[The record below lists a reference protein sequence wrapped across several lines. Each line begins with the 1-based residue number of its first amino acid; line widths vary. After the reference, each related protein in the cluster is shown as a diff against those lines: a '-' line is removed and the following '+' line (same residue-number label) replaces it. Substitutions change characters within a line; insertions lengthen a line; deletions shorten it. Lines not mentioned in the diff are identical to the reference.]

1 MISKLN
7 PTFIALTGPTTSG
20 KTQLSCALARILEL
34 EIISMDSRQV
44 YKGMDIGTDKVS
56 DDVREQ
62 VPHHALD
69 LVHPDE
75 RYSAGQFARDARDWI
90 KEIIKRDRVPV
101 LAGGTGFFLKAI
113 TEPVFSEP
121 PLDSARLKKIRRYLS
136 TLDYRVL
143 AKWVEKLDPE
153 RASLA
158 IDGGPQRM
166 SRTIEVALLTGKPL
180 SSWHRESPSDVAA
193 LTGLIIQLEL
203 PREEIDRRI
212 NDRVTYM
219 VERGLVSEVRSL
231 LEAGYTFDDPGMTAT
246 GYREIAHYL
255 EGGQTLEEAM
265 EEIRR
270 NTRRYARRQLTW
282 FRNQLPPSVC
292 MIDATASIDVQ
303 ATAVLDAWIE
313 IREQAGLQIRRVEF
327 SL

>member
-20 KTQLSCALARILEL
+20 KTQLSCALARILEV

-44 YKGMDIGTDKVS
+44 YKGMDIGTDKVP

-136 TLDYRVL
+136 ALDYRVL
-143 AKWVEKLDPE
+143 AKWVEKLDPV

-313 IREQAGLQIRRVEF
+313 IREQAGLQIHRVEP

>member
-20 KTQLSCALARILEL
+20 KTQLSCALARILEV

-313 IREQAGLQIRRVEF
+313 IREQAGLQIHRVEP

>member
-44 YKGMDIGTDKVS
+44 YKGMDIGTDKVP

-136 TLDYRVL
+136 ALDYRVL
-143 AKWVEKLDPE
+143 AKWVEKLDPV

-180 SSWHRESPSDVAA
+180 SSWHRESPPDVAT

-203 PREEIDRRI
+203 PREEMDRRI

-231 LEAGYTFDDPGMTAT
+231 LEAGYTLDDPGMTAT

-255 EGGQTLEEAM
+255 KGGQTLEEAM

>member
-44 YKGMDIGTDKVS
+44 YKGMDIGTDKVP

-136 TLDYRVL
+136 ALDYRVL
-143 AKWVEKLDPE
+143 AKWVEKLDPV

-313 IREQAGLQIRRVEF
+313 IREQAGLQIHRVEP

>member
-20 KTQLSCALARILEL
+20 KTQLSCALARILEV

-44 YKGMDIGTDKVS
+44 YKGMDIGTDKVP

-143 AKWVEKLDPE
+143 AKWVENLDPV

-313 IREQAGLQIRRVEF
+313 IREQAGLQIRRVEL

>member
-20 KTQLSCALARILEL
+20 KTQLSCALARILEV

-69 LVHPDE
+69 LVDPDE

-203 PREEIDRRI
+203 PREELDRRI

-231 LEAGYTFDDPGMTAT
+231 LEAGYTLDDPGMTAT

-255 EGGQTLEEAM
+255 KGGQTLEEAM

-282 FRNQLPPSVC
+282 FRNQLPPSVR

>member
-20 KTQLSCALARILEL
+20 KTQLSCALARILEV

-44 YKGMDIGTDKVS
+44 YKGMDIGTDKVP

-121 PLDSARLKKIRRYLS
+121 PLDSARLKKIRRYLI

-143 AKWVEKLDPE
+143 AKWVEKLDPV

>member
-1 MISKLN
+1 
-7 PTFIALTGPTTSG
+7 
-20 KTQLSCALARILEL
+20 
-34 EIISMDSRQV
+34 
-44 YKGMDIGTDKVS
+44 
-56 DDVREQ
+56 
-62 VPHHALD
+62 
-69 LVHPDE
+69 
-75 RYSAGQFARDARDWI
+75 
-90 KEIIKRDRVPV
+90 
-101 LAGGTGFFLKAI
+101 
-113 TEPVFSEP
+113 
-121 PLDSARLKKIRRYLS
+121 
-136 TLDYRVL
+136 
-143 AKWVEKLDPE
+143 
-153 RASLA
+153 
-158 IDGGPQRM
+158 M

-313 IREQAGLQIRRVEF
+313 IREQAGLQIRRVEP

>member
-20 KTQLSCALARILEL
+20 KTQLSCALARILEV

-143 AKWVEKLDPE
+143 AKWVEKLDPV

-180 SSWHRESPSDVAA
+180 SSWHRESPPDVAT

-313 IREQAGLQIRRVEF
+313 IHEQAGLQIRRVEP

>member
-20 KTQLSCALARILEL
+20 KTQLSCALARILEV

-44 YKGMDIGTDKVS
+44 YKGMDIGTDKVP

-136 TLDYRVL
+136 ALDYRVL
-143 AKWVEKLDPE
+143 ARWVEKLDPE

>member
-44 YKGMDIGTDKVS
+44 YKGMDIGTDKVP

-143 AKWVEKLDPE
+143 AKWVEKLDPV

-313 IREQAGLQIRRVEF
+313 IHEQAGLQIRRVEP

>member
-20 KTQLSCALARILEL
+20 KTQLSCALARILEV

-44 YKGMDIGTDKVS
+44 YKGMDIGTDKVP

-62 VPHHALD
+62 LPHHALD
-69 LVHPDE
+69 LVHPDV

-136 TLDYRVL
+136 ALDYRVL
-143 AKWVEKLDPE
+143 ARWVEKLDPE

-313 IREQAGLQIRRVEF
+313 IREQAGLQIRRVEP

>member
-20 KTQLSCALARILEL
+20 KTQLSCALARILEV

-44 YKGMDIGTDKVS
+44 YKGMDIGTDKVP

-90 KEIIKRDRVPV
+90 KEIIKRARVPV

-143 AKWVEKLDPE
+143 AKWVEKLDPV

-255 EGGQTLEEAM
+255 EGGQTLEEAI

-313 IREQAGLQIRRVEF
+313 IHEQAGLQIRRVEP

>member
-20 KTQLSCALARILEL
+20 KTQLSCALARILEV

-44 YKGMDIGTDKVS
+44 YKGMDIGTDKVP

-121 PLDSARLKKIRRYLS
+121 PLDPARLKKICRYLS
-136 TLDYRVL
+136 ALDYRVL
-143 AKWVEKLDPE
+143 AKWVEKLDPV

-180 SSWHRESPSDVAA
+180 SSWHRESPPDVAT

-203 PREEIDRRI
+203 PREEMDRRI

-231 LEAGYTFDDPGMTAT
+231 LEAGYTLDDPGMTAT

-255 EGGQTLEEAM
+255 KGGQTLEEAM

-313 IREQAGLQIRRVEF
+313 IHEQAGLQIRRVEP